1 MYREQCMI
9 VTLINN
15 WGWELWVKQ
24 QVVMRVQESISLVCL
39 ILSHWETW
47 RSIQFGLIITVL
59 DARLGLEVHAK
70 VLLLDKNGMYVFL
83 YN

>member
-1 MYREQCMI
+1 MI

-59 DARLGLEVHAK
+59 DARLGLEVHVK

>member
-1 MYREQCMI
+1 MI

-24 QVVMRVQESISLVCL
+24 QVVMRVQEIKSLVCL

-59 DARLGLEVHAK
+59 DARLGLEVHVK

-83 YN
+83 

>member
-1 MYREQCMI
+1 MI

-39 ILSHWETW
+39 ILNHWETW

-70 VLLLDKNGMYVFL
+70 VLLLDDKNGMYVFL

>member
-1 MYREQCMI
+1 MI

-24 QVVMRVQESISLVCL
+24 QVVMRVQEIKSLVCL

>member
-1 MYREQCMI
+1 MI

-24 QVVMRVQESISLVCL
+24 QVVMRVQENISLVCL
-39 ILSHWETW
+39 ILNHWETW